1 METYMKTE
9 RKKNLER
16 GYSHISWKECKII
29 SRKYDAQGLAGF
41 FTIYA
46 KQTVSR

>member
-1 METYMKTE
+1 MKKHMKTE

-16 GYSHISWKECKII
+16 GYSHISLKEKSESENMIC
-29 SRKYDAQGLAGF
+29 RAGWL

-46 KQTVSR
+46 KQTLSS